1 MRKKAHTKE
10 QNTIEKVKG
19 SSKKKMHRRTYVFSE
34 EKIKLMDILTVLIN
48 IAIKPVCKIFRMGKD
63 NQRIK
68 AQKENFAKLEYTSY
82 FSLIFPVMSKNRN

>member
-1 MRKKAHTKE
+1 
-10 QNTIEKVKG
+10 
-19 SSKKKMHRRTYVFSE
+19 MHRRTYVFSE

-48 IAIKPVCKIFRMGKD
+48 IAIKPVWKIFRMGKD

>member
-1 MRKKAHTKE
+1 
-10 QNTIEKVKG
+10 
-19 SSKKKMHRRTYVFSE
+19 MHRRTYVFSE

-48 IAIKPVCKIFRMGKD
+48 IAIKPVCKIFKMGKD